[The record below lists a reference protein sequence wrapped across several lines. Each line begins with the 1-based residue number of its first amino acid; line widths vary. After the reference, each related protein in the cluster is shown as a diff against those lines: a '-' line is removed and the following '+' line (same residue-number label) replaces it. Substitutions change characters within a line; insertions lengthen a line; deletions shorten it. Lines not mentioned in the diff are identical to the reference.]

1 MYMCMYLHVSHFLS
15 LPSQK
20 RTNTHS
26 IMEDPTYDNLDM
38 HLTEDNIGSETNE
51 LVTKKFKPTND
62 DYNK

>member
-1 MYMCMYLHVSHFLS
+1 MYLSHFLS

-26 IMEDPTYDNLDM
+26 IMEDTTYDDSLDM
-38 HLTEDNIGSETNE
+38 HFTDDNIGSDTNT